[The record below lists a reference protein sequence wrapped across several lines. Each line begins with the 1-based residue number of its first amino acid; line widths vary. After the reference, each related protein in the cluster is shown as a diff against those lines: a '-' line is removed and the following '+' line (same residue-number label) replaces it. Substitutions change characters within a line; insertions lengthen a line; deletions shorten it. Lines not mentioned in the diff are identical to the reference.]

1 MNSFILLIF
10 DLGEEMEVSTE
21 EGLNSWI
28 TLRKITTNIPLH
40 GGLRGKACLNVV
52 NALFIGVC
60 TLKSITVVSG
70 GSNEQ
75 SLCFGF
81 TTGRGQGIFLATE
94 LLNR

>member
-1 MNSFILLIF
+1 M
-10 DLGEEMEVSTE
+10 
-21 EGLNSWI
+21 
-28 TLRKITTNIPLH
+28 RKITTNIPLH
-40 GGLRGKACLNVV
+40 GGLRGKVCLNVV

-81 TTGRGQGIFLATE
+81 TTGRGQGILLAAT
-94 LLNR
+94 LRNADGVGC